1 MSRVLEYA
9 KSVPWAIQPEALE
22 TVLAIASRELSDPE
36 AIERAAGREVD
47 GAQRMRIR
55 NEVAVISLRGP
66 MFRYA
71 NLFTRMS
78 GATSTELLAQDVGAA
93 LADPGVR
100 GIILDIDSPG
110 GMVNGTSELAEL
122 IYSAR
127 GEKPIWSFI
136 SGAGASGAYW
146 AASAA
151 ERVFAERSSMI
162 GSIGAVIGITDFRQA
177 DEKKGVRTMEFVSAQ
192 SPKKRMD
199 PFDEDPD
206 RAQDARAEIQRLVD
220 DIAAVFVSDVA
231 RNRGVSVEGVLSD
244 FGQGGVLIGE
254 AARTAGMVDGITT
267 MEALISDITQDR
279 RSRGIAG
286 FRPAAAG
293 AISPRSPTDNQELHM
308 SDTEKTA
315 AAQSPVIDRA
325 YLDANHPDV
334 VASIEARGAETERVR
349 ITAIQALAGP
359 EDVKAEAIKAGASA
373 GDAALQIL
381 AAQKAADAARAKAH
395 LSDRAAAEGATEK
408 PGPDVDGVGASDDQ
422 SRAKQVVALHNR
434 LKGRDSASAA

>member
-22 TVLAIASRELSDPE
+22 TVLSIASRELNDPE

-47 GAQRMRIR
+47 GAQRMRVR

-78 GATSTELLAQDVGAA
+78 GATSTELLANDIGVA
-93 LADPGVR
+93 LADPNVR
-100 GIILDIDSPG
+100 GIILDVDSPG

-122 IYSAR
+122 IYNAR

-136 SGAGASGAYW
+136 SGVGASGSYW

-151 ERVFAERSSMI
+151 EKVFAERASMI
-162 GSIGAVIGITDFRQA
+162 GSIGAVIGITDYRKA
-177 DEKKGVRTMEFVSAQ
+177 DEKAGIRTMEFVSAQ

-199 PFDEDPD
+199 PFDDDP
-206 RAQDARAEIQRLVD
+206 ARAEDARSEIQRVVD

-231 RNRGVSVEGVLSD
+231 RNRGVSVDDVLSD

-267 MEALISDITQDR
+267 MEALISDLSSSR
-279 RSRGIAG
+279 RSVGVAG
-286 FRPAAAG
+286 FRPAAG
-293 AISPRSPTDNQELHM
+293 AKNPRSTLEASMPD
-308 SDTEKTA
+308 EKNTPA
-315 AAQSPVIDRA
+315 AEQPVIDEAAIRA
-325 YLDANHPDV
+325 
-334 VASIEARGAETERVR
+334 EAAQAERER
-349 ITAIQALAGP
+349 ITAIQALVGP
-359 EDVKAEAIKAGASA
+359 EDVKAEAIKSGASP
-373 GDAALQIL
+373 GDAALQIN

-395 LSDRAAAEGATEK
+395 LTDRADAEDATEK
-408 PGPDVDGVGASDDQ
+408 PGPDVGGVGSSDDR

-434 LKGRDSASAA
+434 LKGRTSASAA